1 MKDIDFEKRLEN
13 AKEILERLNDP
24 KIKLDDSIKLYK
36 DGKEI
41 LKEASEILQKAKL
54 ELEEYNKEDIE

>member
-1 MKDIDFEKRLEN
+1 
-13 AKEILERLNDP
+13 LERLNDP